1 MSEEITYY
9 ERNRE
14 TILNK
19 LKNIIMIKMTY

>member
-19 LKNIIMIKMTY
+19 LKNIIMIKITY